1 MELCYLHFHLPSD
14 PEATCRA
21 FQNWLLSGPLPAR
34 SLLLATSDYHQSS
47 SLAHTLGLTQPSALP
62 RLEEVIFKQVSSL
75 WPEMDNR
82 GRIQAT
88 VYAIQ
93 VPATTS
99 RELLAEVG
107 ETGGKDHKGKSVF
120 SGSTSARK
128 HCRIGPRCVFLS
140 HVPLNFTCSV
150 GQRAE
155 NPVFFL
161 PPSI

>member
-1 MELCYLHFHLPSD
+1 M
-14 PEATCRA
+14 A
-21 FQNWLLSGPLPAR
+21 FQNWLLSGRLPAR

-82 GRIQAT
+82 GRIQAN

-107 ETGGKDHKGKSVF
+107 DREKRPQRQI
-120 SGSTSARK
+120 GS
-128 HCRIGPRCVFLS
+128 FL
-140 HVPLNFTCSV
+140 
-150 GQRAE
+150 GQHLPENIAE
-155 NPVFFL
+155 LAPDVFF
-161 PPSI
+161 SVVSH